1 MSKVSQL
8 LFFVW
13 TSASFS
19 ISLSLDERMDGDGR
33 TDGGHKKK
41 TRLKKKGKK
50 IIIIK
55 EKRCT
60 PIPAKSAP
68 HKKNLLCRRLSVASK
83 RATSLK
89 VRGVLLRF
97 AALVGKSG
105 VRIRLKGLKVLDS

>member
-41 TRLKKKGKK
+41 TRLKKGKKNNNNKGKEVYHQYLQK
-50 IIIIK
+50 ARRT
-55 EKRCT
+55 KRT
-60 PIPAKSAP
+60 SFVVVS
-68 HKKNLLCRRLSVASK
+68 LSRRNE
-83 RATSLK
+83 RH
-89 VRGVLLRF
+89 R
-97 AALVGKSG
+97 
-105 VRIRLKGLKVLDS
+105 

>member
-50 IIIIK
+50 II
-55 EKRCT
+55 
-60 PIPAKSAP
+60 
-68 HKKNLLCRRLSVASK
+68 KK
-83 RATSLK
+83 
-89 VRGVLLRF
+89 
-97 AALVGKSG
+97 
-105 VRIRLKGLKVLDS
+105 

>member
-41 TRLKKKGKK
+41 TRLKKGKKKNNKKGKEVYHQYLQK
-50 IIIIK
+50 ARRT
-55 EKRCT
+55 KRT
-60 PIPAKSAP
+60 SFVVVS
-68 HKKNLLCRRLSVASK
+68 LSRRNE
-83 RATSLK
+83 RH
-89 VRGVLLRF
+89 R
-97 AALVGKSG
+97 
-105 VRIRLKGLKVLDS
+105 

>member
-41 TRLKKKGKK
+41 TRLKKGKKKNNKNKGKEVYHQYLQK
-50 IIIIK
+50 ARRT
-55 EKRCT
+55 KRT
-60 PIPAKSAP
+60 SFVVVS
-68 HKKNLLCRRLSVASK
+68 LSRRNE
-83 RATSLK
+83 RH
-89 VRGVLLRF
+89 R
-97 AALVGKSG
+97 
-105 VRIRLKGLKVLDS
+105 

>member
-41 TRLKKKGKK
+41 TRLKKGKNNNNNKGKEVYHQYLQK
-50 IIIIK
+50 ARRT
-55 EKRCT
+55 KRT
-60 PIPAKSAP
+60 SFVVVS
-68 HKKNLLCRRLSVASK
+68 LSRRNE
-83 RATSLK
+83 RH
-89 VRGVLLRF
+89 R
-97 AALVGKSG
+97 
-105 VRIRLKGLKVLDS
+105 